1 MERDRKIF
9 KILVIAFIS
18 IIIIGLCFYTAG
30 IDSIPNNNEFDND
43 FEILHEYN
51 IDSNKF
57 YEVRNKNTGVHYYI
71 NKGSITP
78 VYTFSGTVKT
88 TEHGE
93 Q

>member
-9 KILVIAFIS
+9 KILVTIFIS
-18 IIIIGLCFYTAG
+18 IIIIGLCFYTA
-30 IDSIPNNNEFDND
+30 SIPDNNEFNND

-51 IDSNKF
+51 IDNNKF

-78 VYTFSGTVKT
+78 VHTFSGTVKT